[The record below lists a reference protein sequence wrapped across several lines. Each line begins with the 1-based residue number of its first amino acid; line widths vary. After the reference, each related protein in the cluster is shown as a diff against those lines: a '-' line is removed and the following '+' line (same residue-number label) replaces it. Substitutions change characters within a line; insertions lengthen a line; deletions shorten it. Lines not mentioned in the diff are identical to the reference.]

1 MSGRIPLANVITLA
15 LALSAACG
23 GSSSPPSSP
32 SPPVTTTVPPTPT
45 NAWSVAGRVVD
56 TVGQQPI
63 SAAQVA
69 PSWDLAAVSTEADG
83 SYKLAAAANPNTN
96 PYKVTVS
103 GSNLIS
109 HDIWI
114 GWQRGDRTDVT
125 LDAIRNVAPFS
136 MDFYRQFVRGT
147 YDQPGAPWPVLRWN
161 ASPRFYLK
169 TVDQNG
175 KPIEPEVLQVVRD
188 GLLRAVPAFT
198 GGRLSGSLE
207 SGTES
212 RPQADGWVNV
222 DIVRDPNERTTC
234 GRASIGAVPGSIT
247 LYNDVCSCG
256 SVKIPGA
263 TAMHE
268 VGHVL
273 GFFHVPDSRSVMY
286 PYIPGNCPPGDLSAS
301 EKFHG
306 ALAYSRPRGNTDPDN
321 DPSSGQRL
329 ADSSLPRLFADR

>member
-1 MSGRIPLANVITLA
+1 MAGWKQLA
-15 LALSAACG
+15 LAIALGAGAACSG
-23 GSSSPPSSP
+23 GSSTPSSP
-32 SPPVTTTVPPTPT
+32 SPPVTTTVPPTTPT
-45 NAWSVAGRVVD
+45 NTWSVAGRVVD
-56 TVGQQPI
+56 TIGQQPI
-63 SAAQVA
+63 SDAQVA
-69 PSWDLAAVSTEADG
+69 PSWDLAATATGPDG
-83 SYKLAAAANPNTN
+83 SYKLGAVANPNTN

-103 GSNLIS
+103 GTNLIS

-114 GWQRGDRTDVT
+114 GWQRGDRNDVT

-136 MDFYRQFVRGT
+136 MDFYRQMVRGT
-147 YDQPGAPWPVLRWN
+147 YDQPGAPWPVLRWQV
-161 ASPRFYLK
+161 SPRFYLK

-175 KPIEPEVLQVVRD
+175 RPIEPEVLQVVRD

-198 GGRLSGSLE
+198 GGRLTGTLE

-222 DIVRDPNERTTC
+222 DIVRDPNERSTC
-234 GRASIGAVPGSIT
+234 GRAFIGANPGSIT

-273 GFFHVPDSRSVMY
+273 GFFHVPDNRSVMY
-286 PYIPGNCPPGDLSAS
+286 PYIPGNCPPGDLSAN

-321 DPSSGQRL
+321 DPSSGGLLTGSSFPRIL
-329 ADSSLPRLFADR
+329 ADR